1 MEITMKKTLKIIAT
15 VFVFT
20 VIGALIVRAL
30 ISNDKTVFDEFTV
43 TEESKAAYAETGS
56 LTVDTLDLKHF
67 ISMNGYFSAY
77 SLYYV
82 EETGELQVTVRY
94 NDSALEYTKTKKHE
108 DITFMLLKRVESV
121 DLTGKSV
128 SDIDEE
134 NQFKLYDG
142 EYYLGETVEAKSRWG
157 LYNYRKLIFKNVEL
171 SGDDFN
177 LDDLAVVMAPKGAV
191 VPTADDDALT
201 RKEAYDTY
209 FDMQNV
215 HFSEQPFEEYKLSK
229 GDKKALAE

>member
-77 SLYYV
+77 SMYYV

-142 EYYLGETVEAKSRWG
+142 EYYLGETVEAKQRWS
-157 LYNYRKLIFKNVEL
+157 KK
-171 SGDDFN
+171 
-177 LDDLAVVMAPKGAV
+177 
-191 VPTADDDALT
+191 
-201 RKEAYDTY
+201 
-209 FDMQNV
+209 
-215 HFSEQPFEEYKLSK
+215 YKY
-229 GDKKALAE
+229 

>member
-1 MEITMKKTLKIIAT
+1 MKKTLKIIAT

-20 VIGALIVRAL
+20 VIGALIVRAI
-30 ISNDKTVFDEFTV
+30 ISSDKSVFDEFTV
-43 TEESKAAYAETGS
+43 TSDSKSAYSESST

-82 EETGELQVTVRY
+82 EETGELQITIRY
-94 NDSALEYTKTKKHE
+94 NNSALEYTKAKSHE
-108 DITFMLLKRVESV
+108 DIDFMLLKRAEPV

-142 EYYLGETVEAKSRWG
+142 EYYLGETAEAKSRWG
-157 LYNYRKLIFKNVEL
+157 LYNYRKLVFKNVEL

-177 LDDLAVVMAPKGAV
+177 MDDLAIVMAPKGAV
-191 VPTADDDALT
+191 VPTEEDDALT
-201 RKEAYDTY
+201 RKEAYDSY

-215 HFSEQPFEEYKLSK
+215 HYFEQPFEEYKLSK
-229 GDKKALAE
+229 SDKKALTE